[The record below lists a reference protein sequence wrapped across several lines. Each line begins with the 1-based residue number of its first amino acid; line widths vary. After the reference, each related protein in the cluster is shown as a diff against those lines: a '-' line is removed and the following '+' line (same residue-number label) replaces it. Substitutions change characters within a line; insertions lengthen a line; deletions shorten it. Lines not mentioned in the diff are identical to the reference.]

1 MSWKQI
7 YDPIGDSIGLSA
19 LVALIP
25 ILYLLW
31 ALAIKRMKG
40 YIAGL
45 TTLVVALL
53 LAVFVYGMPA
63 GMAAMSILQGAVYG
77 LLPIGW
83 IIVASVFLYKLSVK
97 TGQFDIIRDSIVS
110 ITEDRRLQALL
121 IAFSFGAFLE
131 GAAGFG
137 APVAISAALLVG
149 LGFNPL
155 YAAGLCLL
163 ANTAPVAFG
172 AIGSPVIAIEGPTGM
187 SAIEVSKV
195 VGRQLPFLSVFVPFY
210 LVVMMAGFKKAFEVI
225 PAILVSGVSFAVTQ
239 FLVSNFLGPELP
251 DIISA
256 LVSIIA
262 LTLFLKVWQPKTSFR
277 FKSEMGQAEMAAGNA
292 ESIPAL
298 KSEGKKT
305 YTFRQILKAW
315 SPFIILTI
323 VISVWG
329 IPTVKKALIGQ
340 YEGTNGL
347 LQGLNSVGGS
357 LSFHPGVP
365 GLNNLIIGGNGQP
378 IEALFKLELLA
389 AAGTAILIS
398 AIISKF
404 VLKINWKSWFST
416 FIETLSE
423 LKFALL
429 TIASVVGF
437 AYVAN
442 ASGMSITLGMTLA
455 ATGALFPFVSPIL
468 GWLGVFLTGSDTS
481 ANLLFSSLQKITA
494 NQVGMDPILAI
505 AANSS
510 GGVTGKMISP
520 QSIAVACA
528 AVGLAGKESDLFRF
542 TLKHSIILL
551 FIICCI
557 TYLQATVL
565 SWMLP

>member
-45 TTLVVALL
+45 TTLIVALL
-53 LAVFVYGMPA
+53 VAVLVYGMPA

-195 VGRQLPFLSVFVPFY
+195 VGRQLPFLSLFVPFY
-210 LVVMMAGFKKAFEVI
+210 LIVMMAGFKKAFEVI
-225 PAILVSGVSFAVTQ
+225 PAILVSGISFAVTQ
-239 FLVSNFLGPELP
+239 FLVSNYLGPELP

-292 ESIPAL
+292 ESIHVI
-298 KSEGKKT
+298 KSDGKKT
-305 YTFRQILKAW
+305 YTFPQILKAW
-315 SPFIILTI
+315 SPFIVLTI
-323 VISVWG
+323 IISVWG
-329 IPTVKKALIGQ
+329 IPTIKKALIGQ
-340 YEGTNGL
+340 YEGTNTL
-347 LQGLNSVGGS
+347 LQGLNSLGHY
-357 LSFHPGVP
+357 LSFHPAVP
-365 GLNNLIIGGNGQP
+365 GLNNLIIDGNGQP
-378 IEALFKLELLA
+378 ITAMFKLELLA

-404 VLKINWKSWFST
+404 ILKIDWKSWFST
-416 FIETLSE
+416 FIETLNE
-423 LKFALL
+423 LKFALV

-455 ATGALFPFVSPIL
+455 ATGSLFPFVSPIL

-528 AVGLAGKESDLFRF
+528 AVGLGGKESDLLRF
-542 TLKHSIILL
+542 TIKHSIILL

-557 TYLQATVL
+557 TYLQSTVF